1 MPFAEPEGAV
11 CFELTLTC
19 IMLRM
24 CSCHIYG
31 QAAESVISRN
41 MVHTLDDNSL
51 PGNWREREAL
61 VEQLECQNRSF
72 TGIISTFEVTNF
84 ATNISIT

>member
-24 CSCHIYG
+24 CSRHIYG

-51 PGNWREREAL
+51 PGNWRETERPWWRNLNAKTEAL
-61 VEQLECQNRSF
+61 LELF
-72 TGIISTFEVTNF
+72 LPLK
-84 ATNISIT
+84 